1 MLNRW
6 IEDEGLLDTLGKQ
19 GIGCITFTAL
29 AQGILSDKYLNG
41 IPSDARVNRPG
52 GGSLQQSHLSP
63 ENLERVR
70 GLNEIAKRR
79 GQTLAQMA
87 LAWVLRDARV
97 TSTLIGASNSA
108 QIRENVAALKNLSFT
123 AEELAAIDEQAKEG
137 AINLWAGSSSHK

>member
-6 IEDEGLLDTLGKQ
+6 IEEDLLDTLAAQ
-19 GIGCITFTAL
+19 GMGCIIFTAL

-41 IPSDARVNRPG
+41 IPQDSRVNRPG
-52 GGSLQQSHLSP
+52 GGSLQMAHLSE

-70 GLNEIAKRR
+70 GLNEIAKAR

-97 TSTLIGASNSA
+97 TSTLIGASSSA
-108 QIRENVAALKNLSFT
+108 QIRENVAALQNLAFS
-123 AEELAAIDEQAKEG
+123 ASKLADIDALAKEG
-137 AINLWAGSSSHK
+137 AINLWADSSSHK